1 MSQFTPEIQTA
12 LAAEFEDSEVG
23 WKPQVT
29 TKGKQKEPITRN
41 GVQVAGCTAHIDA
54 RAVMNRLDAVVGVGG
69 WSDAYTV
76 LNGKNVECTL
86 TVFGVSKS
94 DVGETNDGGFA
105 DAMKSA
111 YSDALKRAAV
121 KFGIGRYLY
130 DMEMEWLPYDGYK
143 ITSLPGPKK
152 QPQPPRQPEKPK
164 QPTVNRQPPPLPPVR
179 EVPPGVHPET
189 GEVLPLDDNL
199 FPDVPESLRRQFHA
213 VGAKCYGDGWDDER
227 PRLVKHITKGKST
240 SSKDITRAQMEKLIE
255 GMNKKIGARGT
266 TQPELIEGVQAIPP
280 YDDEHAYRNS

>member
-1 MSQFTPEIQTA
+1 MKEFTPEIQAA
-12 LAAEFEDSEVG
+12 LAAEFDDNEVG

-29 TKGKQKEPITRN
+29 TKGKSKEPIMRN

-54 RAVMNRLDAVVGVGG
+54 RAVMNRLDTVVGVGG
-69 WSDAYTV
+69 WSDAYTII
-76 LNGKNVECTL
+76 NGKNVECTL

-105 DAMKSA
+105 DPMKSA

-130 DMEMEWLPYDGYK
+130 DMEMEWLPYDGFK

-152 QPQPPRQPEKPK
+152 QPVTSKTQQQPRQSVTTNGNGKPAAPIAQPVPPRI
-164 QPTVNRQPPPLPPVR
+164 N
-179 EVPPGVHPET
+179 HET
-189 GEVLPLDDNL
+189 GEIVDHEL
-199 FPDVPESLRRQFHA
+199 FPDVPESLRRQFHE

-227 PRLVKHITKGKST
+227 PRLVKHITKGVAT
-240 SSKDITRAQMEKLIE
+240 SSKDITRDQMEKLIA
-255 GMNKKIGARGT
+255 GMNKKINARG
-266 TQPELIEGVQAIPP
+266 LVQVESADTS
-280 YDDEHAYRNS
+280 YAE